1 MKVLLPDADI
11 EYIEGLYSVEEA
23 TELFTVLQQNLD
35 WRHDDIRMF
44 GKTMKVPRLQ
54 AWYSDNELTYR
65 YSNMTLASKPW
76 TATLA
81 TLKERISDYC
91 QHDFNAVLANLYRD
105 QHDSVSWHSDDEA
118 ELGNMP
124 IIASLSLG
132 AARDFQ
138 LKHIDNKEKLTL
150 SLSTGSLL
158 IMRGNTQRYWQHC
171 VPKRAKEIEARINLT
186 FRKIIV

>member
-23 TELFTVLQQNLD
+23 TELFTVLQQSLD

-91 QHDFNAVLANLYRD
+91 QHDFNAVLVNLYRD
-105 QHDSVSWHSDDEA
+105 QRDSVSWHSDDEA

-158 IMRGNTQRYWQHC
+158 IMRGDTQRFWQHC

>member
-23 TELFTVLQQNLD
+23 TELFTVLQQSLD

-44 GKTMKVPRLQ
+44 GKIMKVPRLQ
-54 AWYSDNELTYR
+54 AWYSDNGLTYR

-81 TLKERISDYC
+81 ILKKRISDYC

-105 QHDSVSWHSDDEA
+105 QRDSVSWHSDDEA

-138 LKHIDNKEKLTL
+138 LKHIDYKEKLTL

-158 IMRGNTQRYWQHC
+158 IMRGDTQRYWQHC

>member
-23 TELFTVLQQNLD
+23 TELFTVLQQSLD

-44 GKTMKVPRLQ
+44 GKIMKVPRLQ
-54 AWYSDNELTYR
+54 AWYSDNGLTYR

-158 IMRGNTQRYWQHC
+158 IMRGDTQRYWQHC

>member
-23 TELFTVLQQNLD
+23 TELFTVLQQSLD

-54 AWYSDNELTYR
+54 AWYSDNGLTYR

-76 TATLA
+76 TETLA

-105 QHDSVSWHSDDEA
+105 QRDSVSWHSDDEA

-158 IMRGNTQRYWQHC
+158 IMRGDTQRYWQHC

>member
-23 TELFTVLQQNLD
+23 TVLFTDLQQSLD

-76 TATLA
+76 TAALA

-158 IMRGNTQRYWQHC
+158 IMRGDTQRYWQHC
-171 VPKRAKEIEARINLT
+171 VPKRAKKIEARINLT

>member
-23 TELFTVLQQNLD
+23 TELFTVLQQSLD

-44 GKTMKVPRLQ
+44 GKIMKVPRLQ

-158 IMRGNTQRYWQHC
+158 IMRGDTQRYWQHC

-186 FRKIIV
+186 FRRIIV

>member
-23 TELFTVLQQNLD
+23 TELFTVLQQSLD

-44 GKTMKVPRLQ
+44 GKVMKVPRLQ
-54 AWYSDNELTYR
+54 AWYSDNGLTYR

-76 TATLA
+76 TETLA

-138 LKHIDNKEKLTL
+138 LKHIDYKEKLTL

-158 IMRGNTQRYWQHC
+158 IMRGDTQRYWQHC

>member
-23 TELFTVLQQNLD
+23 TELFTVLQQSLD

-44 GKTMKVPRLQ
+44 GKIMKVPRLQ
-54 AWYSDNELTYR
+54 AWYSDNGLTYR

-158 IMRGNTQRYWQHC
+158 IMRGDTQRYWQHC
-171 VPKRAKEIEARINLT
+171 VPKRAKKIEARINLT

>member
-23 TELFTVLQQNLD
+23 TELFTVLQQSLD

-44 GKTMKVPRLQ
+44 GKIMKVPRLQ
-54 AWYSDNELTYR
+54 AWYSDNGLTYR

-81 TLKERISDYC
+81 ILKKRISDYC

-105 QHDSVSWHSDDEA
+105 QHDSVSWHSDDEV

-158 IMRGNTQRYWQHC
+158 IMRGDTQRYWQHC

>member
-23 TELFTVLQQNLD
+23 TELFTVLQQSLD

-44 GKTMKVPRLQ
+44 GKIMKVPRLQ
-54 AWYSDNELTYR
+54 AWYSDKGLTYR

-158 IMRGNTQRYWQHC
+158 IMRGDTQRYWQHC

>member
-23 TELFTVLQQNLD
+23 TELFTVLQQSLY

-44 GKTMKVPRLQ
+44 GKIMKVPRLQ
-54 AWYSDNELTYR
+54 AWYSDNGLTYR

-81 TLKERISDYC
+81 ILKKRISDYC

-105 QHDSVSWHSDDEA
+105 QRDSVSWHSDDEA

-138 LKHIDNKEKLTL
+138 LKHIDYKEKLTL

-158 IMRGNTQRYWQHC
+158 IMRGDTQRYWQHC

>member
-23 TELFTVLQQNLD
+23 TEVFTVLQQSLD

-44 GKTMKVPRLQ
+44 GKIMKVPRLQ
-54 AWYSDNELTYR
+54 AWYSDNGLTYR

-81 TLKERISDYC
+81 ILKKRISDYC

-158 IMRGNTQRYWQHC
+158 IMRGDTQRYWQHC

>member
-23 TELFTVLQQNLD
+23 TELFTVLQQSLD

-44 GKTMKVPRLQ
+44 GKIMKVPRLQ
-54 AWYSDNELTYR
+54 AWYSDNGLTYR

-81 TLKERISDYC
+81 ILKKRISDYC

-158 IMRGNTQRYWQHC
+158 IMRGDTQRYWQHC

>member
-23 TELFTVLQQNLD
+23 TELFTVLQQSLD

-44 GKTMKVPRLQ
+44 GKIMKVPRLQ
-54 AWYSDNELTYR
+54 AWYSDNGLTYR

-81 TLKERISDYC
+81 TLKEHISDYC

-158 IMRGNTQRYWQHC
+158 IMRGDTQRYWQHC
-171 VPKRAKEIEARINLT
+171 VPKRAKKIEARINLT

>member
-23 TELFTVLQQNLD
+23 TELFTVLQQSLD

-44 GKTMKVPRLQ
+44 GKVMKVPRLQ
-54 AWYSDNELTYR
+54 AWYSDNGLTYR

-76 TATLA
+76 TETLA

-105 QHDSVSWHSDDEA
+105 QRDSVSWHSDDEA

-138 LKHIDNKEKLTL
+138 LKHIDYKEKLTL

-158 IMRGNTQRYWQHC
+158 IMRGDTQRYWQHC

>member
-23 TELFTVLQQNLD
+23 TELFTVLQQSLD

-44 GKTMKVPRLQ
+44 GKIMKVPRLQ

-76 TATLA
+76 TATLT
-81 TLKERISDYC
+81 TLKKRISDYC

-158 IMRGNTQRYWQHC
+158 IMRGDTQRYWQHC